1 MSIYLHKILPLLISP
16 LFLFIVLT
24 LLYAIKLRL
33 KVLFMSAVALSV
45 LSTPIT
51 AQFFWEKLESDYTLK
66 PANSIMKS
74 DAIVV
79 LSGNGSIVNTEE
91 GPIFQWGD
99 PDRFFGGIALFK
111 ENKAPTLI
119 FTGGQLP
126 WDIGD
131 KTEGDYLKG
140 EAILQG
146 VPEENIYVTR
156 TVQNTAQE
164 ADAVK
169 ALLKDE
175 HSKIILVTSAFHM
188 PRASK
193 LFETKK
199 LNVIPFPVDFKS
211 PNKKRTIMS
220 FIPSTGGLNGTF
232 AALREFLGRFYYR
245 IKA

>member
-1 MSIYLHKILPLLISP
+1 MNIYLHKILPIVISP

-24 LLYAIKLRL
+24 LFYAIRYRL
-33 KVLFMSAVALSV
+33 KVLFVSAIALSI

-51 AQFFWEKLESDYTLK
+51 AQFLWEKLESDYTLK

-99 PDRFFGGIALFK
+99 PDRFFGGIDLFK

-126 WDIGD
+126 WDVGD

-146 VPEENIYVTR
+146 VPEEHIFVTR
-156 TVQNTAQE
+156 AVQNTAQE

-169 ALLKDE
+169 ALLNDE
-175 HSKIILVTSAFHM
+175 NSKIILVTSAFHM
-188 PRASK
+188 SRASK
-193 LFETKK
+193 LFETTN

-211 PNKKRTIMS
+211 ANKKRSIMS
-220 FIPSTGGLNGTF
+220 FIPSTGGLDGTF
-232 AALREFLGRFYYR
+232 SALREFLGRFYYR